1 MADEVASIFG
11 EKSMLE
17 PMSFESK
24 ACWRKEI
31 KFLLSEK
38 IFFSRNCVI
47 LIMLIS
53 SDFFFPLMI
62 CSIMVT
68 QLRIDI
74 LDQSGVSAH
83 CCIVYYYFC
92 YAEGATLLFEISLS
106 PKYFS
111 YGFIFQ
117 QVI

>member
-1 MADEVASIFG
+1 MECVHFWVEIPTYCWILYMADEVASIFG

-53 SDFFFPLMI
+53 SDFFF
-62 CSIMVT
+62 SF
-68 QLRIDI
+68 D
-74 LDQSGVSAH
+74 D
-83 CCIVYYYFC
+83 
-92 YAEGATLLFEISLS
+92 LFDNGNST
-106 PKYFS
+106 KN
-111 YGFIFQ
+111 
-117 QVI
+117 

>member
-38 IFFSRNCVI
+38 IFFSRNCVN

-53 SDFFFPLMI
+53 SDFFFFF
-62 CSIMVT
+62 SF
-68 QLRIDI
+68 D
-74 LDQSGVSAH
+74 D
-83 CCIVYYYFC
+83 
-92 YAEGATLLFEISLS
+92 LFDNGNST
-106 PKYFS
+106 KN
-111 YGFIFQ
+111 
-117 QVI
+117 